1 MIDHYFSSQV
11 ADFTMNKEIRLF
23 LRHSYSSC
31 HHLKRQINRSLPSAL
46 SSRTFFDDKK
56 KDLVI
61 NNERDE
67 CHPITNL
74 ICRGNNKLE
83 GTNIIEKHRGVRFDS
98 GDVNDDGYYGRNV
111 TIDLA
116 NEKLSR
122 NRRRHR
128 RQICAPVLNLLENR
142 FSEFYRPEF
151 WDSVKT
157 QLVDPRKSYAA
168 FINGFSPHALDA
180 QRQ

>member
-1 MIDHYFSSQV
+1 M
-11 ADFTMNKEIRLF
+11 
-23 LRHSYSSC
+23 
-31 HHLKRQINRSLPSAL
+31 
-46 SSRTFFDDKK
+46 
-56 KDLVI
+56 VI

-116 NEKLSR
+116 NEKQRR

-128 RQICAPVLNLLENR
+128 RRICAPVLDLLENR
-142 FSEFYRPEF
+142 HSEFYRPEF